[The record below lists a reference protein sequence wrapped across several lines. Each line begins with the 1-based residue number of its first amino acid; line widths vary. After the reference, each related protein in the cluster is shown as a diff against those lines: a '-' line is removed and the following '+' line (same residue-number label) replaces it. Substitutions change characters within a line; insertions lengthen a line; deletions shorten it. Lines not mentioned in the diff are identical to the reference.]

1 MDDLAALAAASGAA
15 ELRPAPGRALIAV
28 GLSETGALREWRRGW
43 ASWSIPATHGLPIV
57 ACSGAPACASAHLAT
72 RALAAEIAGRRPDLL
87 AGGVR
92 LHLSGCGKRCA
103 QPAGAAVS
111 LVAGV
116 GGNVVTAEGMA
127 VPEALRAYL
136 EAVG

>member
-1 MDDLAALAAASGAA
+1 VAEALGFVVDPGDPRLA
-15 ELRPAPGRALIAV
+15 
-28 GLSETGALREWRRGW
+28 
-43 ASWSIPATHGLPIV
+43 IV
-57 ACSGAPACASAHLAT
+57 ACSGAPGCASAYLAT

-103 QPAGAAVS
+103 QPAGATVS
-111 LVAGV
+111 LVAGA
-116 GGNVVTAEGMA
+116 GGNVVTAEGTA